1 MKGILMARLSL
12 FSIETSNFI
21 VNASLIIKTWMKRN
35 EWTCADI
42 FTIVY
47 NVVYYIVV
55 IVHYITIDHASCEDD
70 LLVFAW

>member
-1 MKGILMARLSL
+1 MARLSL

-21 VNASLIIKTWMKRN
+21 VNASLIIKTWMKRMGMN
-35 EWTCADI
+35 ELVLI
-42 FTIVY
+42 SLLSIVY

-55 IVHYITIDHASCEDD
+55 IVRYITIDHASCEDD

>member
-1 MKGILMARLSL
+1 MARLSL

-21 VNASLIIKTWMKRN
+21 VNASLIIKTWMKRMGMN
-35 EWTCADI
+35 ELELI
-42 FTIVY
+42 SLLSIVY